1 MSSFSI
7 TMKITHVLDS
17 DYERFLILF
26 NEAHQADSEAHQGH
40 VSPIGYP
47 RRCSELQGDLPMLA
61 ELPNSISTFEPPTER
76 ASIAELPADPFYC
89 VSTVPPVIRP
99 DIPWGSSPRDFSRG

>member
-1 MSSFSI
+1 
-7 TMKITHVLDS
+7 MKITHVLDS

-26 NEAHQADSEAHQGH
+26 KEAHQADSEAHQADSEAHQDH

-47 RRCSELQGDLPMLA
+47 RRCSELQGDLPMPA
-61 ELPNSISTFEPPTER
+61 ELPNSISASEPPTER

-99 DIPWGSSPRDFSRG
+99 DIPWGSSPGDFLRR